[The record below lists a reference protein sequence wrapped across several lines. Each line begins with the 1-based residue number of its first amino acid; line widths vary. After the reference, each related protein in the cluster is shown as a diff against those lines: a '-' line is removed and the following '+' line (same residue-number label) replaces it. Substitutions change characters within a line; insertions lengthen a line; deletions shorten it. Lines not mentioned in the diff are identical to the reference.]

1 MPRKGRPPKRKIKVD
16 PVYKNRIV
24 AQFINKILTDGKKSV
39 SESIVYGSLKV
50 LEERTKGS
58 PLEILDKCL
67 DNVRPVLEVKPRRV
81 GGATYQVP
89 VEVSPERA
97 NTLAIRWVVDFASKR
112 KEKSMAE
119 RLAAEI
125 LDGAS
130 NTGSSIK
137 KKEDL
142 HKMAEANKAF
152 AHYRW

>member
-1 MPRKGRPPKRKIKVD
+1 MPRKGRPPKRKMKID
-16 PVYKNRIV
+16 PVYKSRV
-24 AQFINKILTDGKKSV
+24 VSQLINKVLTDGKKSIA
-39 SESIVYGSLKV
+39 ENIVYKSLRI
-50 LEERTKGS
+50 LEERTKEN

-89 VEVSPERA
+89 VEVSSERA
-97 NTLAIRWVVDFASKR
+97 NTLAIRWVVDFASRR
-112 KEKSMAE
+112 KEKTMAA
-119 RLAAEI
+119 RLSAEI

>member
-1 MPRKGRPPKRKIKVD
+1 MPRKGKPPKRKMKID
-16 PVYKNRIV
+16 PVYKSRV
-24 AQFINKILTDGKKSV
+24 VSQLINKVLTDGKKSIA
-39 SESIVYGSLKV
+39 ENIVYKSLRI
-50 LEERTKGS
+50 LGERTKEN

-67 DNVRPVLEVKPRRV
+67 DNVKPVLEVKPRRV

-89 VEVSPERA
+89 VEVSSERA
-97 NTLAIRWVVDFASKR
+97 NTLAIRWVVDFASRR
-112 KEKSMAE
+112 KEKTMAA
-119 RLAAEI
+119 RLSAEI

>member
-1 MPRKGRPPKRKIKVD
+1 MPRKGRPKKRKLKVD
-16 PVYKNRIV
+16 TVYKNKII
-24 AQFINKILTDGKKSV
+24 AQFINKILTDGKKSI

-50 LEERTKGS
+50 LEERTKGN

-67 DNVRPVLEVKPRRV
+67 DNIRPVLEVKPRRV

-97 NTLAIRWVVDFASKR
+97 NTLAIRWLVDFASKR

-130 NTGSSIK
+130 NTGNSIK